1 MISIVI
7 PCYNECLTIPAI
19 YKEIKRYADMID
31 KFEILFIDDG
41 SNDTTLQVIKELR
54 LKDESVHYI
63 SFSRNFG
70 KEAAMLAGLEAS
82 KGEYVAVIDADL
94 QDPPSLLPKMYEIIC
109 NLDFSYECVAARRV
123 SRKGEPK
130 IRSCFSRLFYIIINK
145 LTSIEIPDGARD
157 FRLMSRKMVNAI
169 ISDREYNRFSKGLY
183 AWVGFNT
190 YWLEYEN
197 IERKSGNTKWSFW
210 GLLKYSI
217 EGILAYSTIPLSL
230 SSVLGIIMCAFS
242 FLALLFVIIRAM
254 LYGDPVAG
262 WPSTVS
268 IIIFIG
274 GVVLLNLG
282 IIGLYLSKIYLETK
296 QRPIYI
302 IKEQD

>member
-7 PCYNECLTIPAI
+7 PCYDECLTIPVI
-19 YKEIKRYADMID
+19 YTEVNKYANIID
-31 KFEILFIDDG
+31 KIEIIFIDDG
-41 SNDTTLQVIKELR
+41 SNDKTLEVIKRLR
-54 LKDESVHYI
+54 LKDENVHYI

-94 QDPPSLLPKMYEIIC
+94 QDPPSLLPKMYEMIS
-109 NLDFSYECVAARRV
+109 NPDFSYECVAARRV

-130 IRSCFSRLFYIIINK
+130 IRSCFARLFYIIINK

-169 ISDREYNRFSKGLY
+169 ISDKEYNRFSKGLY

-210 GLLKYSI
+210 GLFKYSI
-217 EGILAYSTIPLSL
+217 EGILAYSTIPLSI
-230 SSVLGIIMCAFS
+230 SSILGIIMCILS
-242 FLALLFVIIRAM
+242 FLALMFVVIRAM
-254 LYGDPVAG
+254 IYSDPVAG
-262 WPSTVS
+262 WPSLVS
-268 IIIFIG
+268 IITFIG

-296 QRPIYI
+296 KRPIYI
-302 IKEQD
+302 IQEQD